1 VYYEKD
7 HEYYPDKVFIGGEVT
22 NRLSSLAPAE
32 TTNPWFRVR
41 NQQTN
46 TYYPYVGGQFI
57 WAGWDYLGEASG
69 FPTRGSG
76 DHLFD
81 GTGRRR
87 PISYYVQ
94 SLYSDKPMV
103 QISIGRPGSGTA
115 LGGGFNHPAIKMN
128 WNWADANGPL
138 EVTGYTNAAQV
149 ELFLNGTSVG
159 TRRLAESPE
168 RVMTWPVKFE
178 PGKLRAE
185 AKDENGRLVAE
196 AELNTAGAPA
206 RIELDADRTQ
216 LKASGQD
223 LSFVFARVVDSNGV
237 IVPTDKTE
245 IKFEVDGAGNFVGAD
260 NGDMRDVTPYQSN
273 LRQLRAGQAL
283 AIVGGTREPG
293 TIRLKASVEGLPDAT
308 VEITTK
314 PADGPRRLD

>member
-1 VYYEKD
+1 
-7 HEYYPDKVFIGGEVT
+7 
-22 NRLSSLAPAE
+22 
-32 TTNPWFRVR
+32 
-41 NQQTN
+41 
-46 TYYPYVGGQFI
+46 
-57 WAGWDYLGEASG
+57 
-69 FPTRGSG
+69 
-76 DHLFD
+76 
-81 GTGRRR
+81 
-87 PISYYVQ
+87 
-94 SLYSDKPMV
+94 
-103 QISIGRPGSGTA
+103 
-115 LGGGFNHPAIKMN
+115 
-128 WNWADANGPL
+128 
-138 EVTGYTNAAQV
+138 
-149 ELFLNGTSVG
+149 
-159 TRRLAESPE
+159 
-168 RVMTWPVKFE
+168 
-178 PGKLRAE
+178 
-185 AKDENGRLVAE
+185 VAE

-283 AIVGGTREPG
+283 AIVGSTREPG